1 MRRTTIKEPSKRRSR
16 QWVVVKFPHSG
27 RELQPLNGL
36 PRRLHRRAL
45 PAAISARRP
54 RQKNRSAPPRLLC
67 SRVPPRTSGGGC
79 FNQVGGAPTGASP
92 TLPLLGRPLW
102 SPRFCRLAEAIR
114 SSADGCAVS
123 SIRSLNSHPGLS
135 ARCPSC
141 TEVDVERH
149 GPRLA
154 RKPSS
159 PLRHQL
165 YTMTAIKIVPI
176 HFEPNVRI
184 RIGLERTSRR
194 RYYGSANSAHRTKRG

>member
-27 RELQPLNGL
+27 RELRPLNGL
-36 PRRLHRRAL
+36 PRRLQRRAL

-54 RQKNRSAPPRLLC
+54 RQKNRSAPHRLLC
-67 SRVPPRTSGGGC
+67 SRVPPRTSGDGC
-79 FNQVGGAPTGASP
+79 CNQVGGAPTGASP

-149 GPRLA
+149 GPGLCG
-154 RKPSS
+154 S
-159 PLRHQL
+159 PLRRSGIS
-165 YTMTAIKIVPI
+165 YTP
-176 HFEPNVRI
+176 
-184 RIGLERTSRR
+184 
-194 RYYGSANSAHRTKRG
+194 